1 MNVRGKRGLAI
12 AALAGA
18 LLLAAAPA
26 MADMVETL
34 IARSHAAEIAGKP
47 DEAVM
52 LLQAAMVAD
61 PARAPTYVLLGDLYA
76 RRNDPLFARKYY
88 DEALFIEPALP
99 KALAG
104 SARADLALGER
115 AAAEAK
121 LARLEKICAL
131 DCAEAQSLRAALE
144 AGKKAGSAPPFAS
157 LDKH

>member
-1 MNVRGKRGLAI
+1 MSVRLKNKLAI
-12 AALAGA
+12 AAFVGA
-18 LLLAAAPA
+18 LAASPAFADTVDTLAA
-26 MADMVETL
+26 
-34 IARSHAAEIAGKP
+34 RSNVAAAAGKL

-61 PARAPTYVLLGDLYA
+61 PARASTYVLLGDLYG
-76 RRNDPLFARKYY
+76 RRNDPLLARNYY
-88 DEALFIEPALP
+88 DQALFIDPILP

-104 SARADLALGER
+104 SARVDLALGER

-121 LARLEKICAL
+121 LARLEKICTP

-144 AGKKAGSAPPFAS
+144 AGKKAGAVPPSAS